1 MSSTTKAACEKLL
14 RDAENSALCAV
25 PTNEAELNRLRYLE
39 RRGSLPPPTPGS
51 LRAPSPGMPCI
62 PASKFVAPC
71 ARLRASM
78 RTGSL
83 SARLPQA
90 LTPGNPSKGNAAA

>member
-39 RRGSLPPPTPGS
+39 RMY
-51 LRAPSPGMPCI
+51 PSQQVR
-62 PASKFVAPC
+62 ST
-71 ARLRASM
+71 M
-78 RTGSL
+78 RTLARIHADWVFVGASAAVAHARQSL
-83 SARLPQA
+83 QRQRCRLGLQ
-90 LTPGNPSKGNAAA
+90 S